1 MTNDITIDCS
11 TATLNFK
18 PQYYY
23 LGAFKIVINV
33 NNCWFYVTLINKR
46 NIKKISRHNYYFS
59 NTHFIMY
66 S

>member
-23 LGAFKIVINV
+23 LGAFKILINI
-33 NNCWFYVTLINKR
+33 NSYCSYVTLINKY
-46 NIKKISRHNYYFS
+46 NIKKISRHNYYFQA
-59 NTHFIMY
+59 HFVV
-66 S
+66 